1 MNRPSPARVQVPG
14 PLEAYA
20 GSFREELSRLGYSSS
35 RAAGHLQLM
44 AHLSRWLADTGL
56 DPSELTVS
64 CAERFVGHR
73 RAASRVHRCLTLH
86 GMGPLLDH
94 LRRIGVV
101 PAPERVNVLGGRAQL
116 IEEFVG
122 YLIAERGLA
131 VSTVGNYRS
140 VADRFLAG
148 CRWQGEDL
156 VGVSAEAVNVFVL
169 SEAARRSPGSLNNV
183 TTGLRALLRFLY
195 LYGDTEAQ
203 LVDAVPVAPGWRD
216 RGLTCAV
223 APSDVA
229 RMLDGCDRR
238 TTVGC
243 RDFAILTVLVRLGLR
258 SGEVAAL
265 SVDDIIW
272 QIGELTVTGKGNRR
286 DRLPLPV
293 DVGQAIADYCRDGRR
308 NGGCRS
314 LFLCSEAPY
323 GGLSRSGI
331 AQVVA
336 RACERAGLPRI
347 GTHRLRHSA
356 ATGMRAAGAPLFE
369 IGQVLRHRHVATTAL
384 YAKDDLEALAVVARP
399 WPGGGA

>member
-20 GSFREELSRLGYSSS
+20 GSFR
-35 RAAGHLQLM
+35 
-44 AHLSRWLADTGL
+44 DTGL

-64 CAERFVGHR
+64 CADRFVGHR

-122 YLIAERGLA
+122 YLIVERGLA

-216 RGLTCAV
+216 RGLTSAV
-223 APSDVA
+223 APCDVA

-286 DRLPLPV
+286 DR
-293 DVGQAIADYCRDGRR
+293 GRSTWGRR
-308 NGGCRS
+308 SPTTAGMVGEMAAAAACSCVRRPPMVGCRVPES
-314 LFLCSEAPY
+314 P
-323 GGLSRSGI
+323 
-331 AQVVA
+331 
-336 RACERAGLPRI
+336 
-347 GTHRLRHSA
+347 
-356 ATGMRAAGAPLFE
+356 
-369 IGQVLRHRHVATTAL
+369 
-384 YAKDDLEALAVVARP
+384 K
-399 WPGGGA
+399 

>member
-1 MNRPSPARVQVPG
+1 
-14 PLEAYA
+14 
-20 GSFREELSRLGYSSS
+20 
-35 RAAGHLQLM
+35 
-44 AHLSRWLADTGL
+44 
-56 DPSELTVS
+56 
-64 CAERFVGHR
+64 
-73 RAASRVHRCLTLH
+73 
-86 GMGPLLDH
+86 
-94 LRRIGVV
+94 
-101 PAPERVNVLGGRAQL
+101 
-116 IEEFVG
+116 
-122 YLIAERGLA
+122 
-131 VSTVGNYRS
+131 
-140 VADRFLAG
+140 
-148 CRWQGEDL
+148 
-156 VGVSAEAVNVFVL
+156 VL

-195 LYGDTEAQ
+195 LHGDTEAQ

-216 RGLTCAV
+216 HGLTCAV

-238 TTVGC
+238 TTAGC

-272 QIGELTVTGKGNRR
+272 QLGELTVTGKGNRR

-314 LFLCSEAPY
+314 LFLCSQAPY